1 MRMEAADSMRTPRTR
16 NASFD
21 HARRYAVIAGQLFR
35 IIRAKQWALG
45 LAGALIGRLLF
56 RLFGLFPALDKVAIS
71 LRDVVA
77 AVLGSLL
84 VLIVWATFSIISR
97 ERP

>member
-1 MRMEAADSMRTPRTR
+1 MTIP
-16 NASFD
+16 
-21 HARRYAVIAGQLFR
+21 
-35 IIRAKQWALG
+35 
-45 LAGALIGRLLF
+45 
-56 RLFGLFPALDKVAIS
+56 DKVAIS